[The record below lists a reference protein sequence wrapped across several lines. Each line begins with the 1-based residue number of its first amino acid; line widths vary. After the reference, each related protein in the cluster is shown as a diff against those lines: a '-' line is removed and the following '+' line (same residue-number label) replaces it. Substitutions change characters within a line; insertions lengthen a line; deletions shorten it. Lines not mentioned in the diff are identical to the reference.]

1 MKKENKEK
9 DITEYYIDLFRNNIE
24 LIKYAKRISKEQYGN
39 LSRFFDLDFL
49 ENFYKQQITLIKE
62 VKNMAE
68 KQTARKNN
76 WEQKYN
82 NLVKAYV
89 ELYFPL
95 CTCFINEIIP
105 RIDKA
110 QFDLMCSKYSLD
122 VELVLALISKLGK
135 KLGSANEN
143 RQENSK
149 TKEQRNE
156 DSENEDINPDYKV
169 GYKHPPKHTRF
180 QKGDKGNP
188 KGRKSKKGKSA
199 HDLLSEELDKKITIQ
214 KDGKPKSMYKRD
226 VIAKNIVHQLS
237 TGKPVPKNNIDLYL
251 SISEYERKKKFFD
264 NY

>member
-1 MKKENKEK
+1 
-9 DITEYYIDLFRNNIE
+9 
-24 LIKYAKRISKEQYGN
+24 
-39 LSRFFDLDFL
+39 
-49 ENFYKQQITLIKE
+49 
-62 VKNMAE
+62 MAE

-122 VELVLALISKLGK
+122 TELVLALISKLGK
-135 KLGSANEN
+135 KLGSAKEN
-143 RQENSK
+143 RQEYTN
-149 TKEQRNE
+149 TKEPNNDDLE
-156 DSENEDINPDYKV
+156 KEDIDPDYKV

-180 QKGDKGNP
+180 QKGNKGNP

-214 KDGKPKSMYKRD
+214 KDGKCKSMYKRD
-226 VIAKNIVHQLS
+226 VIAKNLIHQLS
-237 TGKPVPKNNIDLYL
+237 IGKPIPKNNIDLYL
-251 SISEYERKKKFFD
+251 SISDYERKKKFFD
-264 NY
+264 NYQKTS